1 MVHCEIVELPPRPA
15 AVVTAEVPLDGLT
28 DFFGG
33 AFSTVMAA
41 VAEQALAPAGPP
53 FAYYPAAPT
62 DVVQVTA
69 GFPVTGTVSEAGEV
83 RPFTLPGGR
92 AVVAMHVGP
101 YDALEATYH
110 EMLGWVSEQGL
121 VPAEGMWEEYLS
133 DPGQEP
139 DSAKWLT
146 RVVWPL
152 AET

>member
-1 MVHCEIVELPPRPA
+1 MVHCEIEELPPRTA

-28 DFFGG
+28 DFFAG
-33 AFSTVMAA
+33 AFSAVMAA
-41 VAEQALAPAGPP
+41 VADQGLTPAGPP

-62 DVVQVTA
+62 EVVQVTA
-69 GFPVTGTVSEAGEV
+69 GFPVVGTVSPAAEV

-101 YDALEATYH
+101 YDTLEQTYH
-110 EMLGWVSEQGL
+110 GILEWISAQGL
-121 VPAEGMWEEYLS
+121 TPAAAMWEEYLS

-139 DSAKWLT
+139 DPATWRT

-152 AET
+152 AGD